1 MLLRSTTMEE
11 ALELAEQAATAG
23 EVPVGAIILGPSG
36 ERLAARRNEMR
47 GLGDAT
53 AHAELLAIR
62 DAMKALGSE
71 RLEGCDLYVTLEPC
85 TMCAGAIAHA
95 RLRRLYYAAEDI
107 KAGAVDNGV
116 RFFHQPSCH
125 HHVEAI
131 GGLYQVR
138 SQQLL
143 REFFA
148 FRR

>member
-71 RLEGCDLYVTLEPC
+71 RLEGCDLYLRTL
-85 TMCAGAIAHA
+85 
-95 RLRRLYYAAEDI
+95 
-107 KAGAVDNGV
+107 
-116 RFFHQPSCH
+116 
-125 HHVEAI
+125 HHVCWRNCTCTFA
-131 GGLYQVR
+131 QA
-138 SQQLL
+138 LL
-143 REFFA
+143 CG
-148 FRR
+148 RRHQSWCG